1 MYAIGTQETIERKP
15 LRNPSV
21 HPLRLPERAATSPY
35 TGEANSKV
43 RGLVPL
49 RNALSCW
56 RGQPRRGRVWR
67 GPSSFYRTAR
77 KYVTPHIRLGLRQ
90 ATFSPGRRLWI
101 VRTFGTYR
109 PSSGRNNDSGHLP
122 PGEGIRH
129 TSTSSDRTPPQ
140 SAFAGRQLPLHRGA
154 IHPAASAYG
163 IPAGGACRRPYTQKR
178 SCVPPL
184 HPLFSLPFSLFSY

>member
-1 MYAIGTQETIERKP
+1 MRLRKA
-15 LRNPSV
+15 
-21 HPLRLPERAATSPY
+21 LP
-35 TGEANSKV
+35 
-43 RGLVPL
+43 
-49 RNALSCW
+49 CW
-56 RGQPRRGRVWR
+56 KGQPRRGRVWR

-90 ATFSPGRRLWI
+90 ATFPLGRRLWI

-140 SAFAGRQLPLHRGA
+140 SAFAGRQLPLHAGSHTPRRFCVWNPSGRGM
-154 IHPAASAYG
+154 P
-163 IPAGGACRRPYTQKR
+163 
-178 SCVPPL
+178 PPL
-184 HPLFSLPFSLFSY
+184 HAKTILRPAPTPALLSSLFSLLLIK

>member
-1 MYAIGTQETIERKP
+1 MRLRKA
-15 LRNPSV
+15 
-21 HPLRLPERAATSPY
+21 LP
-35 TGEANSKV
+35 
-43 RGLVPL
+43 
-49 RNALSCW
+49 CW

-90 ATFSPGRRLWI
+90 ATFSLGRRLWI
-101 VRTFGTYR
+101 VRTFSTYR

-154 IHPAASAYG
+154 IRPAGSAYG
-163 IPAGGACRRPYTQKR
+163 IPAGGACRPPTRKNDPASRPYTR
-178 SCVPPL
+178 S
-184 HPLFSLPFSLFSY
+184 SLFSFLLLKIMPLPELSSGERF